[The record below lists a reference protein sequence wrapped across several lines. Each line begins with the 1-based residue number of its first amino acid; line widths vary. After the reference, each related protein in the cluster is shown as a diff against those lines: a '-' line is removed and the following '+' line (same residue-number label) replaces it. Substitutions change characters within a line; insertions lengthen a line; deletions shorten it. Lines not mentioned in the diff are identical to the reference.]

1 MKSNIIEIKDIKKIK
16 STEDLIELFRKIKL
30 FIHYNQINDL
40 FISYRLE
47 SSNLILSYGRLI
59 LLFFSKDKSIQEK
72 ASLIIMKP
80 TWKKGLN

>member
-16 STEDLIELFRKIKL
+16 TTEDLIELFRKIKL

>member
-16 STEDLIELFRKIKL
+16 TTEDLIELFRKIKL

-59 LLFFSKDKSIQEK
+59 LLFFSKDKSIKEK

>member
-1 MKSNIIEIKDIKKIK
+1 MIYLY
-16 STEDLIELFRKIKL
+16 LID
-30 FIHYNQINDL
+30 YL

-59 LLFFSKDKSIQEK
+59 LLFFSKDKSIQET

>member
-1 MKSNIIEIKDIKKIK
+1 MKSNIIKIKDIKKIK
-16 STEDLIELFRKIKL
+16 TTEDLIELFRKIKL

>member
-59 LLFFSKDKSIQEK
+59 LLFFSKDKSIQET